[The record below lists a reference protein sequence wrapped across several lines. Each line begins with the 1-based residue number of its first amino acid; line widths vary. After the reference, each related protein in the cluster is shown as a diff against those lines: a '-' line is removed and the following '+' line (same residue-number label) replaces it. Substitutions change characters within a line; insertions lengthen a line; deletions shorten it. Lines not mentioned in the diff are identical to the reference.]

1 VTRGVVVALAL
12 AAAGAPF
19 DSLALA
25 QDRPFDSP
33 ALAQGTAPARA
44 QTAPPPGVA
53 FFSRFDFHV
62 SMEHLVSEE
71 PRFVWDAHFGGELDM
86 IEYGSGRATFV
97 ANYETV
103 LGSEFR
109 AFDPN
114 QGNYILEGSI
124 SRRAGGLEAAGVF
137 HHVSRHLSDRPKRF
151 PVDWN
156 MIGGRIGGSTTRGRT
171 TLRARADVRG
181 VIQNTFVDYR
191 WEVESAAAVR
201 VGLRPGVVLVS
212 SGGVRVLGVDGSRDR
227 GTQYG
232 YRGEGGVRLD
242 GRGAA
247 LELFIAAERRIDPY
261 QLEFSTSTWMTLGF
275 RISSPSLARMP

>member
-1 VTRGVVVALAL
+1 MALAL
-12 AAAGAPF
+12 AAAGAAPF

-25 QDRPFDSP
+25 QGSP
-33 ALAQGTAPARA
+33 AAPPA
-44 QTAPPPGVA
+44 APPPVE

-62 SMEHLVSEE
+62 SMEHLFSED
-71 PRFVWDAHFGGELDM
+71 PRFVWDANFGGALDM
-86 IEYGSGRATFV
+86 IEYGGARATFV
-97 ANYETV
+97 ANYQTI

-124 SRRAGGLEAAGVF
+124 SRRAGALEAAAVF
-137 HHVSRHLSDRPKRF
+137 HHVSRHLSDRPKQF

-156 MIGGRIGGSTTRGRT
+156 LIGGRIAGSATRGRT
-171 TLRARADVRG
+171 TLRGRADVRG
-181 VIQNTFVDYR
+181 VIQSSYVDYR
-191 WEVESAAAVR
+191 WELASEVAAR
-201 VGLRPGVVLVS
+201 VALRPRVAFVS
-212 SGGVRVLGVDGSRDR
+212 SGGVRVVGVDGSRDR

-247 LELFIAAERRIDPY
+247 VELFIAAERRVDPY
-261 QLEFSTSTWMTLGF
+261 QLEFSTAAWMTVGF
-275 RISSPSLARMP
+275 RISGPGSPRMP